1 MRACYQFRE
10 QDVLE
15 HGLAVTRAFAE
26 LRQALETGTQP
37 EGWRLPS
44 WLLEPMTRTRFLDA
58 LLPAEQLY
66 WYQLFHDCGKP
77 MCRTIDEEGRQHF
90 PGHAEASER
99 QWLECGG
106 SPEIGRLIRLDMAM
120 HTASA
125 EEMTLLC
132 QIPDAASLYLTAL
145 AEIHANAPMFGGFD
159 STSFKMKAKH
169 LDRRGKLLAAKL
181 MLEPHA

>member
-15 HGLAVTRAFAE
+15 HGLAVTCAFA
-26 LRQALETGTQP
+26 QVMKALETGTQP

-44 WLLEPMTRTRFLDA
+44 WLLEPATRTHFLAA
-58 LLPAEQLY
+58 LLPAETLY

-90 PGHAEASER
+90 PGHAEASEA
-99 QWLECGG
+99 QWLACGG
-106 SPEIGRLIRLDMAM
+106 VPDIGRLMGLDMAM
-120 HTASA
+120 HTANA
-125 EEMTLLC
+125 EEMAALC
-132 QIPDAASLYLTAL
+132 RLPEAASLYLTAL

-169 LDRRGKLLAAKL
+169 LDRRGRQLLR
-181 MLEPHA
+181 